1 MSTDPIPAPKPSA
14 DPVPV
19 APVTHARQD
28 RRGISPVW
36 IIPIVAALLGLWLVW
51 QNYRNKGPVVEIRFE
66 TAEGIEAGKTGVQAR
81 SVRIGFVEAVRLS
94 EDLKGVVTRVR
105 IDRTAAKLLRSNT
118 RFWVVKPRFGGA
130 GISGLGTLVSGT
142 YIELDPGTADDEET
156 RYYVGLENPPVTPQG
171 VPGLHV
177 KLVSDRAGSV
187 GPGSPVIYRGIRV
200 GRVET
205 QNFDRTR
212 GRVEYA
218 AFIEGDYGK
227 LINNRTRFWNAS
239 GIDVELGANGMRVR
253 TGTLETI
260 LSGGVAFE
268 LTHGGGRAD
277 PAVDGA
283 TFQLLDSEDQFQIP
297 PFESRLNYLL
307 LFKDS
312 VRGLSIGA
320 PVELRGIRVGTVV
333 GIAFEYVPSN
343 PERRVPVLIA
353 IDPGLFPDAPRGD
366 LTAAEKMIKQ
376 DVREG
381 MRATLRTGSL
391 LTGQLFVDLD
401 VPTTPAP
408 TGTPIEEVG
417 FVFGYST
424 IPTFSSGLGQLQ
436 DKLTAILDKVQ
447 ALKIEDTVAGANAT
461 LAEFKETAAGLRK
474 VVESRETQA
483 LPADLRKTLASLDK
497 TLRGFNENSDI
508 YRDLIVTLNDLRGAL
523 RSFDS
528 LSQTLDRQPN
538 SVIFGN
544 PKGKVKPPVGK
555 P

>member
-1 MSTDPIPAPKPSA
+1 M
-14 DPVPV
+14 
-19 APVTHARQD
+19 
-28 RRGISPVW
+28 
-36 IIPIVAALLGLWLVW
+36 
-51 QNYRNKGPVVEIRFE
+51 
-66 TAEGIEAGKTGVQAR
+66 
-81 SVRIGFVEAVRLS
+81 
-94 EDLKGVVTRVR
+94 VR
-105 IDRTAAKLLRSNT
+105 IDRSAEKLLRSNT
-118 RFWVVKPRFGGA
+118 RFWVVRPRFGGA

-142 YIELDPGTADDEET
+142 FLELDPGTADDEA
-156 RYYVGLENPPVTPQG
+156 RYFVGLENPPVTPQG

-200 GRVET
+200 GRVESQT
-205 QNFDRTR
+205 FDRQR

-227 LINNRTRFWNAS
+227 LINSRARFWNAS
-239 GIDVELGANGMRVR
+239 GIDVEMGANGMRVR

-260 LSGGVAFE
+260 LAGGVAFE
-268 LTHGGGRAD
+268 LGHGGGRVEPVA
-277 PAVDGA
+277 DGA

-333 GIAFEYVPSN
+333 GIAFEYLPSN
-343 PERRVPVLIA
+343 PERRVPVLVA

-366 LTAAEKMIKQ
+366 LAAAENMIKQ

-401 VPTTPAP
+401 VPSAPAP
-408 TGTPIEEVG
+408 TNTPIEEVG

-424 IPTFSSGLGQLQ
+424 IPTYSSGGLGQIQ
-436 DKLTAILDKVQ
+436 EKVTAILDKVQ
-447 ALKIEDTVAGANAT
+447 ALKVEDTVASATAT
-461 LAEFKETAAGLRK
+461 LEEFKATAAGLRK
-474 VVESRETQA
+474 VMESRETQA
-483 LPADLRKTLASLDK
+483 LPADLRKTIASLDK

-508 YRDLIVTLNDLRGAL
+508 YRDLLGMLTDLRGAL
-523 RSFDS
+523 RSVDS
-528 LSQTLDRQPN
+528 LSQTVERQPN
-538 SVIFGN
+538 SLIFGN